1 MRRLAKLRLCLVLL
15 LSLAAAGGGVLA
27 PASARRRQGDGR
39 GAGLRAVSRLPSKD
53 KRWALLV
60 GVSKYEDENITD
72 LRGAND
78 ARALK
83 EALVRYAGFP
93 ESQVVT
99 LTTDEPRERQ
109 PTRENIIRRLALLK
123 GQVPGDG
130 LFLFAFSGHGIENN
144 NQAFLIP
151 STMSYVDDIDV
162 LKETAVGVEYVK
174 KQIRAMN
181 VQQVLVLLDACR
193 NDPTSGRSDTS
204 NPLTAAFT
212 KGFSF
217 DTRNSE
223 VKAFATLYATSVG
236 DRAYEYAEKGEGYF
250 TWAVVEAL
258 KGAAANERGEV
269 TLYGLKKYVEE
280 VVPRE
285 VRAGLRR
292 VQQPFA
298 IVEGYTAEEL
308 VIAVRAE
315 VVAAPTPNAAPQ
327 PYTQRDKDW
336 ALVDKQSRVELQL
349 FLTKYRD
356 DFEAALTLKRLEE
369 SEPRAGQLMTVKL
382 NDKVQM
388 NFVYIPSGSFKM
400 GSDDGPGDERP
411 AHNVTISRGFWMG
424 ETEVTVAQRQAV
436 TKYLD
441 SGDLNG
447 PTTLSWIAVQ
457 VMVKAMNEQQNVY
470 TFRLP
475 TEAEWEYAAKAGGAG
490 GKVGD
495 WNSIAWYYNNSG
507 DKQLE
512 GDYDADKATANKD
525 RLHPVKQ
532 KSPNNWGLYDMAGN
546 ALEWVSSKY
555 TPYPYNP
562 NDGRESQS
570 GEGTGR
576 VVRGGSYLG
585 NPYELT
591 PTYRRDLAAEVAYT
605 SSGFRLVATLRK

>member
-1 MRRLAKLRLCLVLL
+1 MRRLLLACLIVA
-15 LSLAAAGGGVLA
+15 SFGAGRGAAGGAIA
-27 PASARRRQGDGR
+27 PAHARRQEPGGK
-39 GAGLRAVSRLPSKD
+39 GAGMRAVGKLPSKD

-72 LRGAND
+72 LKGAND

-151 STMSYVDDIDV
+151 SAMSYVDDIDV

-174 KQIRAMN
+174 RQIRAMN

-193 NDPTSGRSDTS
+193 NDPTSGRSDTA

-269 TLYGLKKYVEE
+269 TLYLLKKYVEE
-280 VVPRE
+280 VVPRA
-285 VRAGLRR
+285 VRADLRR

-298 IVEGYTAEEL
+298 IVEGYTAEDL
-308 VIAVRAE
+308 VIAVRADA
-315 VVAAPTPNAAPQ
+315 VAAPTPGASPQ

-349 FLTKYRD
+349 FLTKYKD

-369 SEPRAGQLMTVKL
+369 AEPRAGQLMTIKL
-382 NDKVQM
+382 NNKVQM
-388 NFVYIPSGSFKM
+388 TFVYIPSGSFKM
-400 GSDDGPGDERP
+400 GSDDGPNDERP
-411 AHNVTISRGFWMG
+411 AHTVNISRGFWMG
-424 ETEVTVAQRQAV
+424 ETEVTVAQREAATDEGDSLSPNDPTRVNWIEAQAMI
-436 TKYLD
+436 KR
-441 SGDLNG
+441 LNERQ
-447 PTTLSWIAVQ
+447 T
-457 VMVKAMNEQQNVY
+457 VY
-470 TFRLP
+470 TYRLP
-475 TEAEWEYAAKAGGAG
+475 TEAEWEYAARAGGED
-490 GKVGD
+490 GKVSNWD
-495 WNSIAWYYNNSG
+495 SVAWYYNNSG
-507 DKQLE
+507 DKPLE
-512 GDYDADKATANKD
+512 GAFDLIKVLENKNQW
-525 RLHPVKQ
+525 RPVKQ
-532 KSPNNWGLYDMAGN
+532 KAPNSWGLYDMFGN
-546 ALEWVSSKY
+546 LREWVSSKY
-555 TPYPYNP
+555 MPYPYNP
-562 NDGRESQS
+562 YDGRESQS
-570 GEGTGR
+570 GEGTIR
-576 VVRGGSYLG
+576 VTRGGSYLDHEE
-585 NPYELT
+585 NLKAT
-591 PTYRRDLAAEVAYT
+591 RRMSYPATTGFIA
-605 SSGFRLVATLRK
+605 SGFRLVVSLRR

>member
-15 LSLAAAGGGVLA
+15 LSLAAVAGGGLA
-27 PASARRRQGDGR
+27 PASARRQQSDGK
-39 GAGLRAVSRLPSKD
+39 GAGLRAVSKLPSRD

-60 GVSKYEDENITD
+60 GVSNYDDENITD
-72 LRGAND
+72 LKGAND
-78 ARALK
+78 ARALR

-93 ESQVVT
+93 ESQVVM

-123 GQVPGDG
+123 GQVPSDG

-144 NQAFLIP
+144 SQAFLIP
-151 STMSYVDDIDV
+151 SAMSYVDDIEV

-174 KQIRAMN
+174 RQIRAMN

-193 NDPTSGRSDTS
+193 NDPTSGRSDTP
-204 NPLTAAFT
+204 NPLTPAFT

-250 TWAVVEAL
+250 TWAIVEAL

-285 VRAGLRR
+285 VRADLRR

-315 VVAAPTPNAAPQ
+315 AVVAPTQPTAPQ

-336 ALVDKQSRVELQL
+336 ALVDKQSRIELQL
-349 FLTKYRD
+349 FLMKYKD
-356 DFEAALTLKRLEE
+356 DFEAALTLKRLED

-382 NDKVQM
+382 DDEVQM
-388 NFVYIPSGSFKM
+388 TFVYVPSGSFKM
-400 GSDDGPGDERP
+400 GAGNE
-411 AHNVTISRGFWMG
+411 AHTVNINRGFWLG
-424 ETEVTVAQRQAV
+424 QTEVTNQQWYAGIGAIIS
-436 TKYLD
+436 
-441 SGDLNG
+441 SGDYGSQPVTTSWIRAQEFIKKLNG
-447 PTTLSWIAVQ
+447 
-457 VMVKAMNEQQNVY
+457 QQNAY
-470 TFRLP
+470 IYRLP
-475 TEAEWEYAAKAGGAG
+475 TEAEWEYAARAGTTTD
-490 GKVGD
+490 KVENLD
-495 WNSIAWYYNNSG
+495 AVAWYYRNAG
-507 DKQLE
+507 DAPMGE
-512 GDYDADKATANKD
+512 DYNWD
-525 RLHPVKQ
+525 RIMKNHTHPHSVKQ
-532 KSPNNWGLYDMAGN
+532 KAPNNWGLYDMFGN
-546 ALEWVSSKY
+546 VWEWVSSKY
-555 TPYPYNP
+555 MPYPYNP
-562 NDGRESQS
+562 NDGREAQS
-570 GEGTGR
+570 AEGTVR
-576 VVRGGSYLG
+576 VLRGGSDVDGAAGINPIFRSFADVTNSAG
-585 NPYELT
+585 NY
-591 PTYRRDLAAEVAYT
+591 
-605 SSGFRLVATLRK
+605 GFRLVISKGK